1 MKILEKKVI
10 DELGAE
16 ACARIPPN
24 LRIVEPAQP
33 NSGDLSAS
41 SSRISSDVESID
53 GMDDEND
60 ENQNDNNQQVA
71 STSGTLINSNNLKEE
86 QSFDHTVSD
95 A

>member
-16 ACARIPPN
+16 ACAKIPPN

-53 GMDDEND
+53 GMEDEND
-60 ENQNDNNQQVA
+60 ENDGNQQGT
-71 STSGTLINSNNLKEE
+71 STSGALINSNNLKDES
-86 QSFDHTVSD
+86 SFDNRVSF
-95 A
+95 